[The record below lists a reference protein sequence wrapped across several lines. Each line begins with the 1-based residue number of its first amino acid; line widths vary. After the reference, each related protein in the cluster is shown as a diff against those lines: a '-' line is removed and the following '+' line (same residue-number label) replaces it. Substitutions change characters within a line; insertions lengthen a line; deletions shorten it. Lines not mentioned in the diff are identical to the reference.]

1 MSFDLTQLMDSSDM
15 KAEYV
20 STAYMFDVSDTAMGL
35 LLTQEVMGTDTVIPE
50 ASAIA
55 VATSPL
61 EESRV
66 RMQTQRERYAK
77 ERAELGLGPTDEEKR
92 RMAGSSS
99 PYSRPAGEY

>member
-55 VATSPL
+55 VAISPL
-61 EESRV
+61 EESGV
-66 RMQTQRERYAK
+66 RM
-77 ERAELGLGPTDEEKR
+77 GPTNEEER
-92 RMAGSSS
+92 RMAGPRSS
-99 PYSRPAGEY
+99 YSSPAGEY